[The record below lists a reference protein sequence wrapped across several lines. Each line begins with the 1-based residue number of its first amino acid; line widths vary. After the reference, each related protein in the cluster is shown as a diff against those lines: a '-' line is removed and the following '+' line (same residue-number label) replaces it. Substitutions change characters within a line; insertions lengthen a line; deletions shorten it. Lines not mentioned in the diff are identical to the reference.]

1 MVCVLRVCQL
11 APLAKPNLICANVS
25 KRPIF
30 NMKCVEE
37 ASSGVAKA
45 ATVGVRQYLVL
56 EELPMLDVLP
66 KHTSCTLLR
75 FGHLL
80 LSCV

>member
-1 MVCVLRVCQL
+1 
-11 APLAKPNLICANVS
+11 
-25 KRPIF
+25 
-30 NMKCVEE
+30 MKCVEE

-66 KHTSCTLLR
+66 KHTSCTLVRL
-75 FGHLL
+75 GHLL